1 MGVKKILA
9 KGVEAIA
16 LGALEAGCKCYFGYP
31 ITPQNEI
38 PELMAREL
46 PKRGGVFLQAESELA
61 AINMVLGACATG
73 VRAMTSSSSPG
84 ISLMC
89 EAFSYIAA
97 LELPAVVVNV
107 MRGGPGLGGIEASQ
121 GDYFQAV
128 KGSGHGDFHFMV
140 LAPYNAQEAYELTA
154 KAFEFA
160 EKYRNPVMILSD
172 AILGQM
178 KEPLILKKL
187 RIKEYPKEDWALTG
201 AKGRPARIIRSLFL
215 SSQELKERNLK
226 LAEKYKKME
235 KDVIFE
241 SLANETDEAIVVSF
255 GSMARIAKEAVFN
268 LRKKG
273 YKVGF
278 FRPITLF
285 PFPAKPIKELIK
297 KAKKPLKF
305 IVAELNC
312 GQMVED
318 VKLAVEGKATVFS
331 LPYPPSVI
339 PFPEELEKE
348 IKRCLKSSNSR
359 RA

>member
-1 MGVKKILA
+1 MKVRKILV

-61 AINMVLGACATG
+61 AINMLLGACATG

-89 EAFSYIAA
+89 ESFSYIAA

-140 LAPYNAQEAYELTA
+140 LAPYNAQEAYELTI

-187 RIKEYPKEDWALTG
+187 KIKNYPNDSWALTG
-201 AKGRPARIIRSLFL
+201 AKNRPSRVIRSLFL
-215 SSQELKERNLK
+215 SSQELKERNFK
-226 LAEKYKKME
+226 LYKKYESMK
-235 KDVIFE
+235 KDVLFE
-241 SLANETDEAIVVSF
+241 SLVTEEDKIIVVAF
-255 GSMARIAKEAVFN
+255 GSMARIAKEVCLN
-268 LRKKG
+268 LRKRG

-285 PFPAKPIKELIK
+285 PFPEKAIQKIIKRAKNS
-297 KAKKPLKF
+297 LKF
-305 IVAELNC
+305 VVTELNC

-318 VKLAVEGKATVFS
+318 VKLAVNGKAPVIS

-339 PFPEELEKE
+339 PFPEELERE
-348 IKRCLKSSNSR
+348 IINV
-359 RA
+359 

>member
-1 MGVKKILA
+1 MRVKKILV

-16 LGALEAGCKCYFGYP
+16 LGALEADCKCYFGYP

-89 EAFSYIAA
+89 ESFSYIAA
-97 LELPAVVVNV
+97 LELPAVIVNV

-140 LAPYNAQEAYELTA
+140 LAPYNVQEAFELTA
-154 KAFEFA
+154 RAFEFA

-187 RIKEYPKEDWALTG
+187 NIKKYPTDTWALTG
-201 AKGRPARIIRSLFL
+201 AKNRPSRIIKSLFL
-215 SSQELKERNLK
+215 DSQELKERNLK
-226 LAEKYKKME
+226 LFKKYQKMKE
-235 KDVIFE
+235 DVLFE
-241 SLANETDEAIVVSF
+241 SIVNKDDEIIIVAF
-255 GSMARIAKEAVFN
+255 GSMARIAKEVCLN

-285 PFPAKPIKELIK
+285 PFPEEAIQNILKQAKNQ
-297 KAKKPLKF
+297 LKF
-305 IVAELNC
+305 VVTELNC

-318 VKLAVEGKATVFS
+318 VKLAVNGKASVIS

-348 IKRCLKSSNSR
+348 ILNV
-359 RA
+359 